1 MKIQI
6 LNKKTKKV
14 IIEAEADNIKT
25 LIGDLRGVDLRDA
38 YLRGAD
44 LGDADLRDAYL
55 RDANLRGANL
65 RDANLHGAD
74 LRGANISGA
83 KIKIAQKEDVIK
95 GLGFTIEQEVGR

>member
-44 LGDADLRDAYL
+44 LGDADLRDA
-55 RDANLRGANL
+55 NLY
-65 RDANLHGAD
+65 GAD

-95 GLGFTIEQEVGR
+95 GLGFTIEQEVVND